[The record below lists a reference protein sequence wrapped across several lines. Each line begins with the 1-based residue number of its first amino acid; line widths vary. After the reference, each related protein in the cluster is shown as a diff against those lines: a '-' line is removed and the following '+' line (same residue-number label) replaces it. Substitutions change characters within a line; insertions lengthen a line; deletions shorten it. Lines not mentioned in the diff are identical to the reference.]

1 MLRSTWWHRQ
11 WLKLRA
17 KVPSHDEIFASRWLK
32 PLAPYFNKPYF
43 WVGSRRKVAL
53 AVGIGLFAGMMPG
66 PTQMLTALLLAYVL
80 RANLPVSLVTTLYT
94 NPLTYLPLYYA
105 AYELGWYVLAGQN
118 GESMMSFADWKQA
131 MENGA
136 ELRHA
141 LAEQARYLLV
151 GVPMLSG
158 SLAVVGYVLVRVV
171 WRWRTTYKWRHRHVD
186 DETAT

>member
-17 KVPSHDEIFASRWLK
+17 KVPTHDEIFASRWLK

-53 AVGIGLFAGMMPG
+53 AVAIGLFSGMMPG

-80 RANLPVSLVTTLYT
+80 RANLPVSLVMTLYT

-105 AYELGWYVLAGQN
+105 AYE
-118 GESMMSFADWKQA
+118 
-131 MENGA
+131 
-136 ELRHA
+136 
-141 LAEQARYLLV
+141 
-151 GVPMLSG
+151 
-158 SLAVVGYVLVRVV
+158 
-171 WRWRTTYKWRHRHVD
+171 
-186 DETAT
+186 